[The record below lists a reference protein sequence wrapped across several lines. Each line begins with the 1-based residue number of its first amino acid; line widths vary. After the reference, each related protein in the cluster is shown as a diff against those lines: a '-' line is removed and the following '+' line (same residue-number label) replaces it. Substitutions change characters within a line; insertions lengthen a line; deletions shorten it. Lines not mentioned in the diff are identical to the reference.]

1 MKCFQYRLVRR
12 PFLDIESIFKRAQSG
27 DSIAHEELIHRLGE
41 RFRLFIH
48 RSIWNKLDAED
59 ILQDTL
65 LIIEKNYR
73 DLVIETSFVA
83 WAHKVLSNQIN
94 QYYRK
99 NRIHDGRFVRK
110 EWDAGEHPSSDTVSD
125 LERRLLDCLRKL
137 HRINRRHARV
147 INLHHQGFTTD
158 EICRKFNVSR
168 NSLYLLLFRARAM
181 LKRCLDTGEVNP

>member
-110 EWDAGEHPSSDTVSD
+110 EWDAGEHPSSDTVSN

>member
-1 MKCFQYRLVRR
+1 
-12 PFLDIESIFKRAQSG
+12 LDIESIFKRAQSG

-110 EWDAGEHPSSDTVSD
+110 EWDAGEHPSSDTVSN